1 MGVNSMLGVKQ
12 QIHEVLENFDSQESL
27 QQVTN
32 NVVLSL
38 NSTLQGT
45 ATLGQ
50 TWGVFQAFDNIIDG
64 IRNVSIGLGQ
74 FPVKVQSIYVG
85 AEEII
90 DGADSEDGKNDQ
102 EMEEDRPKR
111 SMELEKTIIPFDANY
126 EKNLFKA
133 EESIDTEE
141 GTDDQEVDR
150 TKRNMDSEDT
160 REETPKKKEKYDDY
174 EIFSEENEDEDEEER
189 IKRSLEQVENLS
201 MEELDEIL
209 ENELKFWN
217 ALNDVLTR
225 QNRMIKTDV
234 PK

>member
-1 MGVNSMLGVKQ
+1 MKNHL
-12 QIHEVLENFDSQESL
+12 F
-27 QQVTN
+27 
-32 NVVLSL
+32 
-38 NSTLQGT
+38 T
-45 ATLGQ
+45 A
-50 TWGVFQAFDNIIDG
+50 
-64 IRNVSIGLGQ
+64 
-74 FPVKVQSIYVG
+74 
-85 AEEII
+85 AETI
-90 DGADSEDGKNDQ
+90 DGADSEDDHSEDGKNDH
-102 EMEEDRPKR
+102 EEEDRPKR
-111 SMELEKTIIPFDANY
+111 SMELEKTNIPFDANY

-133 EESIDTEE
+133 EETIDTEE

-150 TKRNMDSEDT
+150 TKRNMDSEET

-174 EIFSEENEDEDEEER
+174 EIFSEENENGDEDEEER